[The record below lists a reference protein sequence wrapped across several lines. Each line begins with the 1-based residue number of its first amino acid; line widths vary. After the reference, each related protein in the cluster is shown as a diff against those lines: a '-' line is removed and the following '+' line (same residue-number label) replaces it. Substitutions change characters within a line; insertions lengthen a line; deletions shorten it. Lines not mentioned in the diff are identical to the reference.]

1 MLPIAATL
9 VRERMKPRR
18 ADVHCARGEFE
29 AEIERVRDRVREL
42 EAAVA
47 LIERATHEGLRAS
60 RDDGE
65 RTDTFLASAL
75 HARRLAAT

>member
-1 MLPIAATL
+1 VIETIQARRSEDMLPIAATL

-18 ADVHCARGEFE
+18 ADVHRARGEFE

-47 LIERATHEGLRAS
+47 LIERATLEG
-60 RDDGE
+60 
-65 RTDTFLASAL
+65 
-75 HARRLAAT
+75 LAAT